1 MIYRFVCDS
10 CNDFD
15 LEVECAAFKPPQKL
29 ECTNCKVPL
38 RRIYGCNID
47 TSGCQDADDIPD
59 TQRVAYGGQANLTSG
74 QALGIEAAHHRH
86 NRQTRKE
93 LADGGNRGS
102 IRKTMQIPAALHAGK
117 IKQTGDKHY
126 WDDPKNRNRHKSC
139 KVD

>member
-1 MIYRFVCDS
+1 MIYQFRCPFCD
-10 CNDFD
+10 D
-15 LEVECAAFKPPQKL
+15 LVHLQARPFHPPRSPKCVECDAYL
-29 ECTNCKVPL
+29 DRV
-38 RRIYGCNID
+38 YGCNID

-59 TQRVAYGGQANLTSG
+59 SQRIAYGGGANISSG
-74 QALGIEAAHHRH
+74 QALGIEAAHGRH

-102 IRKTMQIPAALHAGK
+102 VRMTMQIPAALHAGK
-117 IKQTGDKHY
+117 IRQTGDKHY